1 MVDLYNTLNGLCKE
15 RGVKG
20 GKMCT
25 DLGISKSLMTD
36 LKMGRKKTIQIE
48 TAQKIANYFGVSVGY
63 LLGQEEQK
71 ENPIT
76 ENSEGVLDAEL
87 VRLLVQLSPA
97 QTARVLAFVQ
107 GMLAADADGTSA
119 HK

>member
-1 MVDLYNTLNGLCKE
+1 MDVQDIIKTRRLQLGLTMKDVADYVRVSE
-15 RGVKG
+15 GTVSRWESGN
-20 GKMCT
+20 
-25 DLGISKSLMTD
+25 
-36 LKMGRKKTIQIE
+36 
-48 TAQKIANYFGVSVGY
+48 IANMKRNNIY
-63 LLGQEEQK
+63 LLAKILNVSPLVILGGETDV
-71 ENPIT
+71 ENPIA